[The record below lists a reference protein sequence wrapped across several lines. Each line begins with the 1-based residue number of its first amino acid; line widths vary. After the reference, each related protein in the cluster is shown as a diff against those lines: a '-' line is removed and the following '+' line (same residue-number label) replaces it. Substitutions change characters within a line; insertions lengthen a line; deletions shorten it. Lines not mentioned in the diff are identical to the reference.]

1 MQAVKD
7 YIRPVVS
14 ADHKM
19 YREPKNRSFVI
30 HVHNVNEILYFISG
44 DATYMVE
51 GTEYKLLPG
60 SIMFMKHGEA
70 HVLKVK
76 SSVPYERI
84 VIHFA
89 DNFFSDADPGARLLE
104 VLKKKPLGVN
114 NYFEPDAD
122 FKTYMFNAER
132 KPFGD
137 DEVLNTLNLK
147 ANLTAVLALL
157 TEKYKSTTNIAPE
170 EDRNSIRA
178 IIEYIN
184 NNLFSNMTLD
194 SICQTFFINKS
205 QINRFFKEIT
215 GSTVWEYVILKRLVA
230 AKQLI
235 KDGVK
240 ASAAAEMTGFH
251 DYSNFYRAYKAH
263 FGISPKSD
271 GKR

>member
-1 MQAVKD
+1 MQAVND
-7 YIRPVVS
+7 YIHPIVT
-14 ADHKM
+14 AEHKL
-19 YREPKNRSFVI
+19 YRDPKNKSFVI

-51 GTEYKLLPG
+51 GTEYKLNPG

-70 HVLKVK
+70 HVIKVK

-89 DNFFSDADPGARLLE
+89 DNFFSDADPGAKLLE
-104 VLKKKPLGVN
+104 ALKNKPLGVN
-114 NYFEPDAD
+114 NYFDPDND

-137 DEVLNTLNLK
+137 NEELNTLNLK

-157 TEKYKSTTNIAPE
+157 TEKYLSSTKHPPE
-170 EDRNSIRA
+170 EERNSIRG

-184 NNLFSNMTLD
+184 KNLFSNMTLD
-194 SICQTFFINKS
+194 GICATFFINKS
-205 QINRFFKEIT
+205 QINRLFKEVT

-240 ASAAAEMTGFH
+240 ASAAAEMTGFR

>member
-1 MQAVKD
+1 MQVMND
-7 YIRPVVS
+7 YIRPLIYIEHRL
-14 ADHKM
+14 D
-19 YREPKNRSFVI
+19 RDPKNRSFLM

-51 GTEYKLLPG
+51 GTEYKLVPG
-60 SIMFMKHGEA
+60 CIMFMTHGEA
-70 HVLKVK
+70 HMLKIR

-84 VIHFA
+84 VLQFA
-89 DNFFSDADPGARLLE
+89 DNYFSEADPGGKLLDI
-104 VLKKKPLGVN
+104 LKQKPLGVC
-114 NYFEPDAD
+114 NYFEPDSD
-122 FKTYMFNAER
+122 FRTYMLNAGR
-132 KPFGD
+132 KPFEN
-137 DEVLNTLNLK
+137 DEALNMLNTK
-147 ANLTAVLALL
+147 ANLTAILALL
-157 TEKYKSTTNIAPE
+157 AEKYRNKSKIVQD

-184 NNLFSNMTLD
+184 TNLYTDMTLD
-194 SICQTFFINKS
+194 SICAAFFVNKS
-205 QINRFFKEIT
+205 QINRYFKEVT
-215 GSTVWEYVILKRLVA
+215 GSTVWEYVIIKRLVA

-240 ASAAAEMTGFH
+240 AAAAAEMTGFH

>member
-1 MQAVKD
+1 MQAIKD
-7 YIRPVVS
+7 YIHPIVS
-14 ADHKM
+14 VDHKL
-19 YREPKNRSFVI
+19 YREPQNKSFVI

-70 HVLKVK
+70 HVLKVR

-84 VIHFA
+84 VIHCA
-89 DNFFSDADPGARLLE
+89 DNFFSEADEGAKLLG
-104 VLKKKPLGVN
+104 VLGQKPLGIN
-114 NYFEPDAD
+114 NYFDPDPD
-122 FKTYMFNAER
+122 FKTYMVNAAA
-132 KPFGD
+132 KPFED
-137 DEVLNTLNLK
+137 DEALNTLNLK
-147 ANLTAVLALL
+147 ANLTALLAIL
-157 TEKYKSTTNIAPE
+157 TEKYRTSTGDSANGKK
-170 EDRNSIRA
+170 NSIRD

-184 NNLFSNMTLD
+184 TNLYTNLTLD
-194 SICQTFFINKS
+194 SICAKFIINKS
-205 QINRFFKEIT
+205 QINRLFKEIT

-240 ASAAAEMTGFH
+240 ASAAAEMTGFR
-251 DYSNFYRAYKAH
+251 DYSNFYRAYKTH